1 MYLLM
6 NWLNSSERPYIQSYL
21 VSQICLNEE
30 KDTLGGKKREVKHEE
45 ELRSKHG
52 YNQNTE

>member
-1 MYLLM
+1 M

-30 KDTLGGKKREVKHEE
+30 KDMLGGKKREVKHEE